1 MKASRRGSPALRARR
16 RPDSRND
23 QRAGPPPDRPSR
35 RPVAPTRGLILSSPC
50 RTLVADH
57 KHHRSVPGADRTVT
71 GITLSKPTRAGMQE
85 RASNFGGGGR
95 GRALGGY
102 ADRAIFAFSWSLGRH
117 FSVACTG
124 REHYVIG
131 PDNDTPSRQRSLRAV
146 AERIAA
152 TVCGTLPAMSEQPD
166 SPSGLRSE
174 DWTAVWL
181 GAALILAVLVG
192 VRPATPTFSWSGG
205 AAGDVF
211 SLGNVAA
218 ILLTGL
224 LLLGLSAAGIRLMG
238 SNTSA
243 YVVGF
248 PVVFA
253 LAWASRLIAGNAV
266 LKQWG
271 ISYVIIALV
280 IGLLISNVAGVPSW
294 LQKAIRTEYY
304 IKTGLVILGTNI
316 VFGEVLQAGLLGVAQ
331 ALAVILA
338 VWYFCYWV
346 SRRLGVDDEFATM
359 LASAVS
365 ICGVS
370 AAIATCG
377 AIAGDRKKLSYVT
390 SLVLIV
396 AVPMTILMPW
406 AVERLGM
413 SPIVGGAWIGGTID
427 TSGAVVAAGEILGD
441 SALNAAVIVKFSQN
455 ALLGLAA
462 FAISLWWAFRAGAEA
477 GTRPTAG
484 VIWERFPKF
493 VLGFIVASLLFSF
506 VLGGELVASTGAVLR
521 GLRTWWFAL
530 AFLCIGLETRFR
542 ELVSMEQG
550 RPAVAFLAG
559 QGANIVWTLVVA
571 TALFG
576 GGIFAVPD
584 L

>member
-1 MKASRRGSPALRARR
+1 MDDDPR
-16 RPDSRND
+16 
-23 QRAGPPPDRPSR
+23 
-35 RPVAPTRGLILSSPC
+35 TTSS
-50 RTLVADH
+50 
-57 KHHRSVPGADRTVT
+57 
-71 GITLSKPTRAGMQE
+71 
-85 RASNFGGGGR
+85 
-95 GRALGGY
+95 
-102 ADRAIFAFSWSLGRH
+102 
-117 FSVACTG
+117 
-124 REHYVIG
+124 
-131 PDNDTPSRQRSLRAV
+131 
-146 AERIAA
+146 
-152 TVCGTLPAMSEQPD
+152 
-166 SPSGLRSE
+166 LRSE

-181 GAALILAVLVG
+181 GTALILLVLVG
-192 VRPATPTFSWSGG
+192 VRPETPTFSWS
-205 AAGDVF
+205 AEEAGNVLAWD
-211 SLGNVAA
+211 NVAA
-218 ILLTGL
+218 ILITGL
-224 LLLGLSAAGIRLMG
+224 LLMGLSAVGIRLMDG
-238 SNTSA
+238 NTRA
-243 YVVGF
+243 YLVGF
-248 PVVFA
+248 PLVFV
-253 LAWASRLIAGNAV
+253 LAWASRLVAGNAV

-271 ISYVIIALV
+271 ISYVIVALV
-280 IGLLISNVAGVPSW
+280 IGLLISNVAGMPSW
-294 LQKAIRTEYY
+294 LKEAVRTEYY
-304 IKTGLVILGTNI
+304 IKAGLVILGTNI
-316 VFGEVLQAGLLGVAQ
+316 VFGEILQAGLLGVAQ

-346 SRRLGVDDEFATM
+346 SRRLRVDDEFATM

-406 AVERLGM
+406 VVERLDM

-462 FAISLWWAFRAGAEA
+462 FAISLWWALRAGAEA
-477 GTRPTAG
+477 GTRPTVG

-493 VLGFIVASLLFSF
+493 VLGFIVASLVFSF
-506 VLGGELVASTGAVLR
+506 VLGGELVASTGALLK

-542 ELVSMEQG
+542 DLVSMEQG

-559 QGANIVWTLVVA
+559 QGANIVWTLLVA
-571 TALFG
+571 TVLFG
-576 GGIFAVPD
+576 GGVFAVPD

>member
-1 MKASRRGSPALRARR
+1 MTGK
-16 RPDSRND
+16 
-23 QRAGPPPDRPSR
+23 
-35 RPVAPTRGLILSSPC
+35 
-50 RTLVADH
+50 
-57 KHHRSVPGADRTVT
+57 PGA
-71 GITLSKPTRAGMQE
+71 S
-85 RASNFGGGGR
+85 S
-95 GRALGGY
+95 
-102 ADRAIFAFSWSLGRH
+102 S
-117 FSVACTG
+117 
-124 REHYVIG
+124 
-131 PDNDTPSRQRSLRAV
+131 
-146 AERIAA
+146 
-152 TVCGTLPAMSEQPD
+152 
-166 SPSGLRSE
+166 LRSE

-181 GAALILAVLVG
+181 GAALILLVLVG
-192 VRPATPTFSWSGG
+192 VRPATPTFSWSAGAGG
-205 AAGDVF
+205 EIL
-211 SLGNVAA
+211 SWGNVAA
-218 ILLTGL
+218 ILATGL
-224 LLLGLSAAGIRLMG
+224 LLLGLSAVGIRLMG
-238 SNTSA
+238 GSTSA
-243 YVVGF
+243 YLVGF
-248 PVVFA
+248 PAVFA
-253 LAWASRLIAGNAV
+253 LAWASRLVAGNAV

-271 ISYVIIALV
+271 ITYVIVALV

-294 LQKAIRTEYY
+294 LQEAVRTEYY
-304 IKTGLVILGTNI
+304 IKAGLVILGTNI
-316 VFGEVLQAGLLGVAQ
+316 VFGEILEAGLLGVAQ
-331 ALAVILA
+331 ALAVILV
-338 VWYFCYWV
+338 VWYFCYWI

-462 FAISLWWAFRAGAEA
+462 FAISLWWAFRAGA
-477 GTRPTAG
+477 GTGARPTTR

-506 VLGGELVASTGAVLR
+506 VLGGELVDSTAALLK

-530 AFLCIGLETRFR
+530 AFLCIGIETRFR
-542 ELVSMEQG
+542 DLVSMDRG

-559 QGANIVWTLVVA
+559 QGANIVWTLLVA

-576 GGIFAVPD
+576 GAIFAVPD

>member
-1 MKASRRGSPALRARR
+1 
-16 RPDSRND
+16 
-23 QRAGPPPDRPSR
+23 
-35 RPVAPTRGLILSSPC
+35 
-50 RTLVADH
+50 
-57 KHHRSVPGADRTVT
+57 
-71 GITLSKPTRAGMQE
+71 
-85 RASNFGGGGR
+85 
-95 GRALGGY
+95 
-102 ADRAIFAFSWSLGRH
+102 
-117 FSVACTG
+117 
-124 REHYVIG
+124 
-131 PDNDTPSRQRSLRAV
+131 
-146 AERIAA
+146 
-152 TVCGTLPAMSEQPD
+152 MSHPE
-166 SPSGLRSE
+166 SPSGLRTE

-181 GAALILAVLVG
+181 GTALILSVLAG
-192 VRPATPTFSWSGG
+192 VRPATPTFSWSTG
-205 AAGDVF
+205 AAGDIL
-211 SLGNVAA
+211 SGGNVAA
-218 ILLTGL
+218 VLLTGL

-238 SNTSA
+238 GDTRA
-243 YVVGF
+243 YLTAF
-248 PVVFA
+248 PLVFA
-253 LAWASRLIAGNAV
+253 LAWASRLIAGNAG

-271 ISYVIIALV
+271 ISYVIVALV
-280 IGLLISNVAGVPSW
+280 IGLLISNLGGVPSW
-294 LQKAIRTEYY
+294 LQEAVRTEYY
-304 IKTGLVILGTNI
+304 IKAGLVILGTNI
-316 VFGEVLQAGLLGVAQ
+316 VFGEILQAGLLGVAQ

-338 VWYFCYWV
+338 IWYFCYWV
-346 SRRLGVDDEFATM
+346 ARRLGVDDEFATM

-377 AIAGDRKKLSYVT
+377 AIAGDRRKLSYVT

-396 AVPMTILMPW
+396 AVPMTVLMPW
-406 AVERLGM
+406 VVEFLGM

-455 ALLGLAA
+455 ALLGVAA
-462 FAISLWWAFRAGAEA
+462 FAISLWWAFRAGEAA
-477 GTRPTAG
+477 GTRPTAR

-493 VLGFIVASLLFSF
+493 VLGFIVASLVFSF
-506 VLGGELVASTGAVLR
+506 VLDRELVASTGGLLR

-542 ELVSMEQG
+542 DLVSMDRG

-559 QGANIVWTLVVA
+559 QGANIFWTLLVA